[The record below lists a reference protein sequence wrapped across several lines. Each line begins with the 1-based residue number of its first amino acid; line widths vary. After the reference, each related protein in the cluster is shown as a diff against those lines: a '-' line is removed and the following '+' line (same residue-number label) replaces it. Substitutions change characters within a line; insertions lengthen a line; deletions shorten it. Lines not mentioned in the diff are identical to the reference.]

1 MFEQQEG
8 LDLLCQEH
16 TIQIPVFHWKMLLH
30 SRLLVSCQ
38 FLQKYEDFQEFH
50 RIENLFSRKLFADSI
65 AKLKV
70 DGSIANH
77 SEAIFHIAQCIEPL
91 GVG

>member
-1 MFEQQEG
+1 VFEQQEG

-50 RIENLFSRKLFADSI
+50 RIENLFCRKLFADSI

-70 DGSIANH
+70 GGSIATTVKQYFILP
-77 SEAIFHIAQCIEPL
+77 S
-91 GVG
+91 V